1 MADKPY
7 QSLHT
12 MCGVLNKQD
21 AAHFLFA
28 LYKLVFNNLAQTGEF
43 YSIH

>member
-1 MADKPY
+1 
-7 QSLHT
+7 

-21 AAHFLFA
+21 AAHFLFK
-28 LYKLVFNNLAQTGEF
+28 LYILTFKKLARIGEF